1 MNEIDSVLNYGL
13 SEGINLAGVT
23 TSYVYVGSWKSMFC
37 WHKEDMDLYSVNY
50 LHAGA
55 SKYWYSIDLD
65 CNEAFENYVRNLFPE
80 KERMC

>member
-1 MNEIDSVLNYGL
+1 VYGADITGTLFDQGIPWNLNEIDSVLNYGL

-55 SKYWYSIDLD
+55 SKYWYSVDID
-65 CNEAFENYVRNLFPE
+65 CN
-80 KERMC
+80 